1 MGLPG
6 GTPIKVLVSIVTL
19 VSLFF
24 LWRAW
29 RKPWTR
35 GVLRPVVFAIPL
47 ALFIA
52 LVVFLFIG
60 LQRDPHEVPSPLINR
75 PAPAFQ
81 LPQLQ
86 EQTKT
91 FTAQEMRGKVW
102 LLNVWATWCVA
113 CRDEHPMLI
122 EYAKSGAVPI
132 YGLNYKD
139 DRAAALQL
147 LREEGNPYV
156 LNAFDADG
164 RVAIDYGVYG
174 APESYLIDRNGI
186 IRFKKI
192 GPITPDVWEGEI
204 LPLARRLN
212 Q

>member
-1 MGLPG
+1 
-6 GTPIKVLVSIVTL
+6 
-19 VSLFF
+19 
-24 LWRAW
+24 
-29 RKPWTR
+29 
-35 GVLRPVVFAIPL
+35 VLRPVVFAIPL

-204 LPLARRLN
+204 LPLAKRLN